1 MLSGR
6 GCKRREQTQEG
17 KMIDVTKLGKSGITT
32 LHQAVLAENIDALT
46 ALLMLGKNP
55 NELDTH
61 GMAPLHYAVMKNS
74 LAMTKRLLDKQYE
87 ADVNIK
93 SKACKHPFCAE
104 AVQCILMA
112 MVPKLDGKEFPTE
125 DAILS
130 EYFRK
135 LSNDREED
143 PRDPT
148 PRDPSP

>member
-1 MLSGR
+1 
-6 GCKRREQTQEG
+6 
-17 KMIDVTKLGKSGITT
+17 MIDVTKLGKSGITT

-125 DAILS
+125 DAILA
-130 EYFRK
+130 EYFNE
-135 LSNDREED
+135 LSKAKQED

-148 PRDPSP
+148 TQ